1 MANQTEIIMLQEW
14 MAKRY
19 PKQDFQQNMKLGETP
34 EWDTMG
40 IMKCHLRKA
49 DIIFKRND
57 KLYLIEGK
65 MKPYAAG
72 IGQLL
77 LYEYLLRTY
86 HKVFLEGIETIYKIL
101 VCPVNDD
108 DLKEVC
114 LRNEI
119 VLDVFAEFLER

>member
-1 MANQTEIIMLQEW
+1 MANQTEIAMLNEW

-19 PKQDFQQNMKLGETP
+19 PKQDYHQNMKLGETP
-34 EWDTMG
+34 DWDDMG

-49 DIIFKRND
+49 DIVFKRNGN
-57 KLYLIEGK
+57 LYLIEGK

-86 HKVFLEGIETIYKIL
+86 HKVFLEGIDTIYKIL
-101 VCPVNDD
+101 VCPVKDE
-108 DLKEVC
+108 DLHEVC
-114 LRNEI
+114 LLNEI
-119 VLDVFAEFLER
+119 VLDVFLEWLEK